1 MSKITYL
8 ICHFSMKLRKWLG
21 LKIFE
26 CGIVW
31 NCAGRQ
37 NVRLHV
43 RNNVYSYHF
52 GGFCVFQLVNRV
64 NFNFMYSIG
73 VSRNGKTQIIVTPF
87 LFCGFAETTRYFQIW
102 CRRFR
107 NRPLADLEMVV
118 GIGLKSRAKWK
129 CLLQLGEFS
138 TSSDGHSN
146 CIYQGRLE
154 R

>member
-1 MSKITYL
+1 M
-8 ICHFSMKLRKWLG
+8 
-21 LKIFE
+21 
-26 CGIVW
+26 W

-87 LFCGFAETTRYFQIW
+87 LFVALLKRLGISKFGAGGLEIGHWQI
-102 CRRFR
+102 
-107 NRPLADLEMVV
+107 
-118 GIGLKSRAKWK
+118 
-129 CLLQLGEFS
+129 
-138 TSSDGHSN
+138 
-146 CIYQGRLE
+146 
-154 R
+154 